1 MNRSIGLHLSRIE
14 ILNSR
19 SKKTKISFE
28 CGSRTPSLIMWIAF
42 AGFTASLVVSRDMH
56 AHIHLG
62 SSIELGIKIGITV
75 TDGFMSSK
83 DMEAIIGDF
92 LPHLDITGSPKLLS
106 EAQDSSRNN
115 LASQTIPARIN
126 QWKDKIL
133 EAN

>member
-92 LPHLDITGSPKLLS
+92 LPHLDITGSPKGLLINNIS
-106 EAQDSSRNN
+106 LYVSRH
-115 LASQTIPARIN
+115 TPARQDTIIPITM
-126 QWKDKIL
+126 K
-133 EAN
+133 